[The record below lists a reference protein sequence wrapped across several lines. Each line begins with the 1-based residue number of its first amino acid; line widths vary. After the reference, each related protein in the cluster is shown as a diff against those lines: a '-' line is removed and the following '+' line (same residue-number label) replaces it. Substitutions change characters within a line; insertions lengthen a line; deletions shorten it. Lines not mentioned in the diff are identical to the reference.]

1 MADSGP
7 VFAGSIPANY
17 NRYMVPMLFEAYA
30 RDIANRINVPN
41 DGRVLELA
49 CGTGAVTKQLRA
61 SLANTVNIVATDLN
75 PGMLAV
81 AQEALGGEAAI
92 EFKVADGTDLPFE
105 DASFDALVCQFGVMF
120 FPDKNQGFS
129 EAARVLRPG
138 GCLHF
143 SVWDTID
150 HNGFSKLV
158 HETAISVSPEIT
170 FMAMPF
176 SFNDVSAI
184 KTSLESAG
192 FHAMDFSVQP
202 RELRADNINDAV
214 AGIVAGSP
222 LAAEFEAGNLMEEG
236 REAMVSAFKSK
247 YGDGPILD
255 TMQAIVIE
263 ATKPL

>member
-1 MADSGP
+1 MADSTP

-17 NRYMVPMLFEAYA
+17 DRYLVPILFEAYA
-30 RDIANRINVPN
+30 RDIANRIDIPN
-41 DGRVLELA
+41 EGRVLELA

-61 SLANTVNIVATDLN
+61 SLANTVHIVSTDLN
-75 PGMLAV
+75 PGMLEV
-81 AQEALGGEAAI
+81 AQEALSAEAAI

-105 DASFDALVCQFGVMF
+105 DASFDAVVCQFGVMF
-120 FPDKNQGFS
+120 FPDKFQGFA

-138 GCLHF
+138 GRLYF
-143 SVWDTID
+143 SVWDTIE

-158 HETAISVSPEIT
+158 HETAISVSPKIT

-176 SFNDVSAI
+176 SFNDVSYI

-192 FHAMDFSVQP
+192 FCAMEFSVQP
-202 RELRADNINDAV
+202 RECRSDNINDAV
-214 AGIVAGSP
+214 TGVVAGSP

-236 REAMVSAFKSK
+236 RKAMESAFRSK

-263 ATKPL
+263 AAKPL

>member
-30 RDIANRINVPN
+30 RGIANRIDIPN
-41 DGRVLELA
+41 EGRVLELA

-61 SLANTVNIVATDLN
+61 SLANTVHIVATDLN
-75 PGMLAV
+75 PGMLDV
-81 AQEALGGEAAI
+81 AQKALGAEAAI
-92 EFKVADGTDLPFE
+92 EFKIADGTDLPFK
-105 DASFDALVCQFGVMF
+105 DASFDAVVCQFGVMF
-120 FPDKNQGFS
+120 FPDKFQGFT

-138 GCLHF
+138 GRLYF

-170 FMAMPF
+170 FMSMPF

-184 KTSLESAG
+184 KTLLESAE
-192 FHAMDFSVQP
+192 FCEMDFSVQP
-202 RELRADNINDAV
+202 REFRADSIDNAV
-214 AGIVAGSP
+214 SGVVDGSP
-222 LAAEFEAGNLMEEG
+222 LGAEFEASNLMEEG
-236 REAMVSAFKSK
+236 RKAMKSAFRSK
-247 YGDGPILD
+247 YGDGPVLD

-263 ATKPL
+263 AAKPI